1 MEWKRENKWIHRN
14 FSELTPSN
22 CVEHEFHCNEEI
34 QVRMRLH
41 TLNREEIEILWFFE
55 YFAKKRTIKFLEI
68 NNILNLK
75 TLQLFSM
82 TLLIVAKSLKY
93 E

>member
-41 TLNREEIEILWFFE
+41 TLNREEIEIL
-55 YFAKKRTIKFLEI
+55 
-68 NNILNLK
+68 
-75 TLQLFSM
+75 
-82 TLLIVAKSLKY
+82 
-93 E
+93 